1 MCDNDEKDCSDNDNK
16 WLSIVIIV
24 GILTYGVY
32 KTTELYF
39 DRIEI
44 LQKQSQV
51 VIEK

>member
-1 MCDNDEKDCSDNDNK
+1 MWDDTESA
-16 WLSIVIIV
+16 WTGIVLIV
-24 GILTYGVY
+24 AILTYGVY

-39 DRIEI
+39 DRMEI